1 MAGDLIAVQFEGDLQ
16 MVSGSGL
23 AAVLVDGKN
32 ASQSLGLSIEAS
44 ACKNDKLQSPVIL
57 AK

>member
-1 MAGDLIAVQFEGDLQ
+1 

-32 ASQSLGLSIEAS
+32 VSQSLGLSIEAS